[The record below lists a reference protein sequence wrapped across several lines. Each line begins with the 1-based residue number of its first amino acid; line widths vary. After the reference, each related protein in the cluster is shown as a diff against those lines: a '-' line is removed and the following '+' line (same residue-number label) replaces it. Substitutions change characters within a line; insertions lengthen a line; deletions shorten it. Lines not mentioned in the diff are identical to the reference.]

1 MNTKRILA
9 LLLASMML
17 TGSLAACSDTPAE
30 GTDTTAAETTPEV
43 TTEPEETKIPSG
55 LPETMDMK
63 GFNITFYGKDTKGA
77 YAEEETGDLLN
88 DEIYA
93 RNRRLNE
100 QYNFNIMQILPKNQT
115 DPTKEVLAT
124 VQAGDD
130 AYHVLVDGPNRF
142 VSYINAGLLFDMST
156 LKYQDYTQPWW
167 SEDINKSLSFGGKV
181 LMSCNS
187 FMLSSRTWIYHPI
200 VNTDLLEAN
209 GMKIADYYNMV
220 REGKWTLDEF
230 IKMIKQGN
238 ADLNGDG
245 VRDHND
251 RFGFATERYGGYVLG
266 IGTGWAIANKDDKDM
281 PIITAATE
289 EGIDLWDKLVNQIF
303 ADRNSFI
310 CVTDIKAEGSQYT
323 VTNNMVK
330 NSQVMVYIATLTDAY
345 RDYEI
350 NYGILPMPKG
360 SADQEKYYHTGSS
373 YNLPVMA
380 VPKITK
386 TPDEISFVLEA
397 MAYDSYYGLQ
407 PKFYQNYLETK
418 LARDQESVEMLQI
431 IHSSIM
437 MDPGAAYNWGGY
449 LNRIYNNV
457 SERANPL
464 ATYHA
469 SNAASAAAAIDK
481 MVKAVTE

>member
-1 MNTKRILA
+1 MNAKRILA

-30 GTDTTAAETTPEV
+30 GADTSAAETTPEV

-55 LPETMDMK
+55 LPETMDLK
-63 GFNITFYGKDTKGA
+63 GYTITFYGKNTKGA

-100 QYNFNIMQILPKNQT
+100 QYNFNIAEILPKNQT

-130 AYHVLVDGPNRF
+130 AYQVLVDGPNRF

-167 SEDINKSLSFGGKV
+167 SEDITKSLSFGGKV

-187 FMLSSRTWIYHPI
+187 FILSARTWIYQPI

-251 RFGFATERYGGYVLG
+251 RYGFLTERYGGYVLG

-289 EGIDLWDKLVNQIF
+289 SGIVLWDKLVNQIF
-303 ADRNSFI
+303 ADRNSFL
-310 CVTDIKAEGSQYT
+310 CVTDITEGSQYA
-323 VTNNMVK
+323 VANNM
-330 NSQVMVYIATLTDAY
+330 M
-345 RDYEI
+345 
-350 NYGILPMPKG
+350 
-360 SADQEKYYHTGSS
+360 
-373 YNLPVMA
+373 
-380 VPKITK
+380 KI
-386 TPDEISFVLEA
+386 IFC
-397 MAYDSYYGLQ
+397 
-407 PKFYQNYLETK
+407 FC
-418 LARDQESVEMLQI
+418 
-431 IHSSIM
+431 
-437 MDPGAAYNWGGY
+437 
-449 LNRIYNNV
+449 
-457 SERANPL
+457 
-464 ATYHA
+464 
-469 SNAASAAAAIDK
+469 
-481 MVKAVTE
+481 

>member
-1 MNTKRILA
+1 MNAKRILA
-9 LLLASMML
+9 LLLASMMH

-30 GTDTTAAETTPEV
+30 GTDTVAAETTPEV
-43 TTEPEETKIPSG
+43 TTEPEETQIPSG
-55 LPETMDMK
+55 LPETMDLK
-63 GFNITFYGKDTKGA
+63 GYTITFYGKNTKGA
-77 YAEEETGDLLN
+77 YAEEENGELLN
-88 DEIYA
+88 DEVYA

-100 QYNFNIMQILPKNQT
+100 QYNFNIAEILPTNQT

-130 AYHVLVDGPNRF
+130 AYQVLVDGPNRF

-156 LKYQDYTQPWW
+156 LKYQNYSQPWW
-167 SEDINKSLSFGGKV
+167 SEDINTSLSFGGKV

-187 FMLSSRTWIYHPI
+187 FILSARTWIYQPI
-200 VNTDLLEAN
+200 VNTDILEAN
-209 GMKIADYYNMV
+209 GMKIADYYNMA
-220 REGKWTLDEF
+220 REGNWTLDEF

-251 RFGFATERYGGYVLG
+251 RFGFLTERYGGYVLG
-266 IGTGWAIANKDDKDM
+266 IGTGWAIANKDDQDM
-281 PIITAATE
+281 PIITCANE
-289 EGIDLWDKLVNQIF
+289 SGIDLWDKLVNQIF
-303 ADRNSFI
+303 ADRNSFL
-310 CVTDIKAEGSQYT
+310 CVTDITEGSQYG
-323 VTNNMVK
+323 VANNMMK
-330 NSQVMVYIATLTDAY
+330 NNQILVYMSTLGDAF

-350 NYGILPMPKG
+350 NYGVLPMPK
-360 SADQEKYYHTGSS
+360 ATAEQEKYYHTGSS

-386 TPDEISFVLEA
+386 NPDEISFILEA

-418 LARDQESVEMLQI
+418 LARDAESVEMLQI

-449 LNRIYNNV
+449 LNRIYLNV

-464 ATYHA
+464 ATFHA
-469 SNAASAAAAIDK
+469 SNAEKAATQIAN